1 PTTAR
6 RLACDAKV
14 QLLLDDRAGNRGYL
28 GRSRRFAPDAQ
39 VRALTARDGEQRRFP
54 GRSHTP
60 YRNPHHIIPWELGG
74 TTDVDNLITATKSTA
89 GSGCSGAPT
98 EHPFPAP
105 SRSPG
110 RRRAWW
116 RCTRRRPAHQPQTIS
131 STRQGDSLDVEHV
144 LGLLLLSTR
153 IPAAAWK
160 AGFQPERAGS
170 RCAKRCAA
178 AHRPNA
184 RHTTPPMAAATAS
197 TTTATAENAMT
208 ASART
213 SPTTA
218 APTPFI
224 GPHPRRRRA
233 RSRPGSARGTARRG
247 SPSRAPGRRRRR
259 GRASRPRRAGRGGT
273 APPAPGRGVAG

>member
-54 GRSHTP
+54 GCSHTP

-105 SRSPG
+105 RRSPG

-116 RCTRRRPAHQPQTIS
+116 GCTRRRPANQPQTSS
-131 STRQGDSLDVEHV
+131 STRQGGRLAAENV
-144 LGLLLLSTR
+144 LGPLR
-153 IPAAAWK
+153 PA
-160 AGFQPERAGS
+160 ERM
-170 RCAKRCAA
+170 
-178 AHRPNA
+178 P
-184 RHTTPPMAAATAS
+184 
-197 TTTATAENAMT
+197 
-208 ASART
+208 ASA
-213 SPTTA
+213 
-218 APTPFI
+218 
-224 GPHPRRRRA
+224 GQA
-233 RSRPGSARGTARRG
+233 RLQ
-247 SPSRAPGRRRRR
+247 
-259 GRASRPRRAGRGGT
+259 
-273 APPAPGRGVAG
+273 